1 MRQKNRSVQG
11 NSASR
16 KRRLGMANSAAAEDI
31 GTQIIAREK
40 ASYEAWQ
47 RGDGLFWD
55 DFLTDETTYFGPD
68 SPYLETDP
76 KLNFVPKFVHYA
88 EVFKLLDFQMYNT
101 RVQIYGGVAIL
112 TYNLAQVHSL
122 AGRMEVS
129 TGKVSRV
136 YIKQDGRW
144 RAVHT
149 HESRNP

>member
-1 MRQKNRSVQG
+1 MRQRNRSVKGKPADRNRGFVQ
-11 NSASR
+11 AS
-16 KRRLGMANSAAAEDI
+16 GAAAEDLA
-31 GTQIIAREK
+31 TQIITREK

-47 RGDGLFWD
+47 SGDGSFWD

-68 SPYLETDP
+68 SPYLETEP
-76 KLNFVPKFVHYA
+76 KVNFVPKFEHYA

-101 RVQIYGGVAIL
+101 LVQVYGAVAIL

-122 AGRMEVS
+122 SGRIAVS

-136 YIKQDGRW
+136 YLKQNGRW

>member
-1 MRQKNRSVQG
+1 VKKNRSVEG
-11 NSASR
+11 NADP
-16 KRRLGMANSAAAEDI
+16 KRGLGQASAAAIEDI
-31 GTQIIAREK
+31 PAQIITREK
-40 ASYEAWQ
+40 ASYEWE
-47 RGDGLFWD
+47 RGDGSFWD

-76 KLNFVPKFVHYA
+76 KVNFVPKFEQYS

-101 RVQIYGGVAIL
+101 RVQVNGGVAIL

-122 AGRMEVS
+122 GGRMSIS

-149 HESRNP
+149 HESKNP